1 MPISTTPPSPPPIPA
16 ESAVVADIRTIDAA
30 TLDSWKHDTRVR
42 WWIELGDQMLLVG
55 ENDELRSLVPKS
67 QVRGEIETLDRDRL
81 RLRALGCTHATTTL
95 GHMIAQGGR
104 WELREFAVGETPPVS
119 SVLTDAHESEWR
131 NVEANSVLAS
141 RYRPDAARAVPD
153 PLILPIVN
161 SINAPRWFADLTTL
175 TTWSRS
181 SYGPGLAQSRLWIE
195 GRFAELG
202 LDVSAPAFTMP
213 GSGSGQITVN
223 NVIGKWTGTVLPDEW
238 IVVGAHYDSRNGS
251 PTSTTNA
258 PGAED
263 NASGCAGVIELARAV
278 LPFHPERSILF
289 MCYAGEEQGLYG
301 SEAHVTSLQATNNL
315 AKVKSVI
322 IMDMIGY
329 SADAQLDVL
338 YESSSTWLPYLNR
351 FAAAA
356 ATYVPTL
363 GVTLST
369 NPFGS
374 DHMPYLD
381 AGKQT
386 LLVID
391 NDWDIYPKYHNSQD
405 TPQNM
410 GPNAQAMGGAIL
422 KVNAAMLAELAGASA
437 DVDVSDRIFQD
448 TFDGTTP

>member
-1 MPISTTPPSPPPIPA
+1 MPVAIAPPTPPTIPT
-16 ESAVVADIRTIDAA
+16 ESALVADIRSADAA
-30 TLDSWKHDTRVR
+30 TIEAWKADDRVR

-55 ENDELRSLVPKS
+55 ENKELRSLVPKS

-81 RLRALGCTHATTTL
+81 RLRAIGCAHAATTL

-119 SVLTDAHESEWR
+119 PIVTDAHESEWR
-131 NVEANSVLAS
+131 NIEANSVLAS
-141 RYRPDAARAVPD
+141 RYRPEAARAAPD
-153 PLILPIVN
+153 PLIQPIVD
-161 SINAPRWFADLTTL
+161 SINAPRWFGDLTTL
-175 TTWSRS
+175 TGWSRS

-195 GRFAELG
+195 GRFVELG

-213 GSGSGQITVN
+213 GSSGGQITVN
-223 NVIGKWTGTVLPDEW
+223 NVIGKWTGTVLSDEW
-238 IVVGAHYDSRNGS
+238 IVVGAHYDSRNADLY
-251 PTSTTNA
+251 STINA

-301 SEAHVTSLQATNNL
+301 SEAHVTSLQATSNL

-338 YESSSTWLPYLNR
+338 YESSGTWLPYLNR

-369 NPFGS
+369 NPYDS

-381 AGKQT
+381 VGKQT

-391 NDWDIYPKYHNSQD
+391 NDWGIYPRYHSSQD

-422 KVNAAMLAELAGASA
+422 KVNAAMLAELSGASA
-437 DVDVSDRIFQD
+437 GVSDRIFQG
-448 TFDGTTP
+448 TFENITP